1 MRKSPPMV
9 FRLSRPRSETS
20 SLSSSSSRFN
30 FPTVVRNGQLFQ
42 LHRGQADMDAENR
55 GKGSVPSPHDIGIE
69 VGSSGNFGKCYSRT
83 GTVVR
88 SKGTID
94 LTICSLESDARRD
107 DDGERKDSSFCF
119 IIDRGA

>member
-83 GTVVR
+83 GVCWLVV
-88 SKGTID
+88 GT
-94 LTICSLESDARRD
+94 S
-107 DDGERKDSSFCF
+107 
-119 IIDRGA
+119 